1 MKRFSTKTKMKYL
14 KNLLILTLIALTTF
28 GCKDDESP
36 NESNEKL
43 LTGETSKDWKVT
55 AIKGSTTNPLYSS
68 ISIDIFNNKLYVF
81 GQAFPT
87 SSYNLPEFPDCAKDN
102 IITFKSDKTYKVNEG
117 ATVCTT
123 DYEFELT
130 EGTWAFTNNNETL
143 TLTDK
148 TGIVFNY
155 SITKLTETVIE
166 GENTGEFEYDGTNL
180 NYIIKTTFSAV
191 Q

>member
-1 MKRFSTKTKMKYL
+1 
-14 KNLLILTLIALTTF
+14 
-28 GCKDDESP
+28 
-36 NESNEKL
+36 
-43 LTGETSKDWKVT
+43 
-55 AIKGSTTNPLYSS
+55 
-68 ISIDIFNNKLYVF
+68 
-81 GQAFPT
+81 
-87 SSYNLPEFPDCAKDN
+87 
-102 IITFKSDKTYKVNEG
+102 VNEG

-123 DYEFELT
+123 SYEFELT